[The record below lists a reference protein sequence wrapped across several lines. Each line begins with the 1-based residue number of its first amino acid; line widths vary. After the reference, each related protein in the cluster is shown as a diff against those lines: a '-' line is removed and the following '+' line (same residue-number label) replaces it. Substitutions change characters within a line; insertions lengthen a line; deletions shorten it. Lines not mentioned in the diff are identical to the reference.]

1 MSRFGSN
8 YVFNNANDLGYESGN
23 TATIKGVA
31 LKTILLLA
39 ITIITG
45 LLSMST
51 INVDEII
58 ATRTLKLGYFIT
70 PVITLVLSLI
80 MSFKPNS
87 AKILAIP
94 YAIFEGFGIGS
105 IGILLIASLGKAEAG
120 LILGLA
126 LLITVSIFMGAS
138 VLYTSGK
145 IQITTRFRRIMYVIL
160 LGIVLSSSIIGII
173 SIFNPNIYPLFFGNS
188 SLALLISIIMIIVAS
203 IYSVISLD
211 SAHNIVKAGLAKKC
225 EVQIAYAIGI
235 ARPVSVMIDTFG
247 TAVCDEEKISLAVN
261 QLVDLRPAAIIKKF
275 DLRKPIYKELAAY
288 GHMGREELC
297 VKWEE
302 CDIADKLRELCL

>member
-1 MSRFGSN
+1 MAKIGSN

-45 LLSMST
+45 LISMSM
-51 INVDEII
+51 INVDEVI

-70 PVITLVLSLI
+70 PLITLVLSLI

-126 LLITVSIFMGAS
+126 LLITVSIFMGAA

-145 IQITTRFRRIMYVIL
+145 IQVTTRFRRIMYVLL
-160 LGIVLSSSIIGII
+160 LGIVLSSCIIGII

-188 SLALLISIIMIIVAS
+188 SLALLISIIMVLVAS

-211 SAHNIVKAGLAKKC
+211 SAHNIVKAGLDKNYEWYASFGIILNIIWLFY
-225 EVQIAYAIGI
+225 EVV
-235 ARPVSVMIDTFG
+235 R
-247 TAVCDEEKISLAVN
+247 L
-261 QLVDLRPAAIIKKF
+261 LLIILSRSR
-275 DLRKPIYKELAAY
+275 D
-288 GHMGREELC
+288 
-297 VKWEE
+297 
-302 CDIADKLRELCL
+302 